1 MDLNKAFRIPGSQPF
16 QENNVQASLF
26 AVTAEC
32 LVETNNVGTECESGL
47 FDLEKMINERS
58 ANAAGSIYE
67 GLTFS
72 NENGINELN
81 MIGVTTKSSSPRDS
95 PSSNKLQSRLFGQE
109 LSNKLPTPAKR
120 KNTAAATTTTKR
132 KLNDENKE
140 NPNQFEIKTIG
151 EEAEAGNVSKKRR
164 HAVDSPSYVYPK
176 EDDQVSLISNLKLY
190 FIL

>member
-1 MDLNKAFRIPGSQPF
+1 MDLNRAFRIPGSQPF
-16 QENNVQASLF
+16 QENNEQVSLV
-26 AVTAEC
+26 AVTSEC
-32 LVETNNVGTECESGL
+32 LIETNNVGTECESGL

-58 ANAAGSIYE
+58 ADAAGAAIYE
-67 GLTFS
+67 AMTLT

-109 LSNKLPTPAKR
+109 LSNRLPTPAKR
-120 KNTAAATTTTKR
+120 KYTATTTVTTTKR

-140 NPNQFEIKTIG
+140 NPNQIENKI
-151 EEAEAGNVSKKRR
+151 EEGAEAGNVSKKRR

-176 EDDQVSLISNLKLY
+176 EDDQVSLISN
-190 FIL
+190 

>member
-16 QENNVQASLF
+16 QENNEQASF
-26 AVTAEC
+26 VAVTAKC
-32 LVETNNVGTECESGL
+32 LVETNNVETECESGL

-58 ANAAGSIYE
+58 ADTAGSIYE
-67 GLTFS
+67 AMTLA

-95 PSSNKLQSRLFGQE
+95 PSSNKLQSRIFGQE
-109 LSNKLPTPAKR
+109 LSNRLPTPAKR
-120 KNTAAATTTTKR
+120 KNTAATTKR

-140 NPNQFEIKTIG
+140 NPNQIENKIE
-151 EEAEAGNVSKKRR
+151 EEAETGNAFKKRR

-176 EDDQVSLISNLKLY
+176 EDDQVSLISN
-190 FIL
+190 